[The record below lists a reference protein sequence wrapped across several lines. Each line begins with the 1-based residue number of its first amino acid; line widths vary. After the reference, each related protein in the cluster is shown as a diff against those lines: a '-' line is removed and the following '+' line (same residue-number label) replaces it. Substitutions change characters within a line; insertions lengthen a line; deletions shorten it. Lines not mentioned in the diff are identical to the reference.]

1 MVTKKT
7 KHPTKTAVQALT
19 KRSFYLSHF
28 TPSMLPASTLEEL
41 LVKRA
46 GLVKR
51 VVKSAVDSVKTGG
64 LHHHLFV
71 GPRGIGKTHLI
82 SLLFH
87 HLSNDKTIKSK
98 AKLVWMRE
106 EEWGVTSFSE
116 LILRILR
123 NMDANDPTLGIKA
136 KTDALYELP
145 PKQLEPVVTQILLD
159 MLQGKTLIILLE
171 NLDDLF
177 EQMGDVG
184 QKKWRAFIQ
193 NHPQFVMLATTPALF
208 AGVTSQKAA
217 FYGWFD
223 TEALDEL
230 SFDEVVELLEKIA
243 LYRGDQELAD
253 FINTPDGKAR
263 IRAVHHLAEGN
274 PRIYI
279 IFAQFLSKA
288 ALDELVQA
296 FMHTLDQ
303 LTPYYQAR
311 MKEQSGQ
318 QRKILE
324 FLVQYRGAAP
334 VKEIAKACLISQQVC
349 SSQLLVL
356 RERRF
361 VRVEERGRERYYE
374 LKEPLMRLC
383 MEVKSARG
391 EASSLLVEMLRI
403 WYSEQDLEGL
413 AKDQD
418 RISALALQCVEK
430 ALALKRAETVEPAMV
445 AVVKDICL
453 AMDKNGIA
461 SLSLLEEFTSIKTKN
476 ASYQVLQD
484 LTRWSLLQ
492 PPHVT
497 EDENIRIKQQLV
509 NHMVRYPNQFKGHD
523 DMLYIVVWIS
533 MRLVVSR
540 QQDDVLINKLIEW
553 IETAPTQMAKAI
565 FKLFLT
571 MDKENAPLFN
581 EWIAQWLDALRSQG
595 DRDLLFQAP
604 FMRMLKAY
612 GSTLKDES
620 NITNVLALPSEER
633 KLVMQMLERVKGK
646 KLDPPL
652 TNAIAMTAHRCNSS
666 HALRQ

>member
-1 MVTKKT
+1 MNMATRKTPTTVKTPRKIKALNEIPNAVLGEEVTQAAKK
-7 KHPTKTAVQALT
+7 
-19 KRSFYLSHF
+19 SFYLSHF
-28 TPSMLPASTLEEL
+28 TPSMMPAATLEDL

-51 VVKSAVDSVKTGG
+51 IVQSAVNSVKTGG

-87 HLSNDKTIKSK
+87 RLSKDKTIKSK

-106 EEWGVTSFSE
+106 EEWGVTSFFE
-116 LILRILR
+116 LVLRILR
-123 NMDANDPTLGIKA
+123 NMDANDPSLGIKA
-136 KTDALYELP
+136 QTDALYELP
-145 PKQLEPVVTQILLD
+145 TKQLESVASQILLD
-159 MLQGKTLIILLE
+159 VLQGKTLIILLE

-177 EQMGDVG
+177 AQMGDAG

-193 NHPQFVMLATTPALF
+193 NHKQFVMLATTPALF

-217 FYGWFD
+217 FYGSFD
-223 TEALDEL
+223 TEALDEF

-243 LYRGDQELAD
+243 LLRGDQELAD

-296 FMHTLDQ
+296 FMHTLDE

-334 VKEIAKACLISQQVC
+334 VKEIAKACFLSQQAC
-349 SSQLLVL
+349 SSQLLIL
-356 RERRF
+356 RDRRF

-383 MEVKSARG
+383 MEVKSSRG

-413 AKDQD
+413 EGMEGMEGLVKGQD
-418 RISALALQCVEK
+418 RMRAMGLPWNK
-430 ALALKRAETVEPAMV
+430 ALEEPQKFQ
-445 AVVKDICL
+445 AVTTPIYRIFT
-453 AMDKNGIA
+453 AMDNALGEKSNT
-461 SLSLLEEFTSIKTKN
+461 TSI
-476 ASYQVLQD
+476 
-484 LTRWSLLQ
+484 
-492 PPHVT
+492 
-497 EDENIRIKQQLV
+497 
-509 NHMVRYPNQFKGHD
+509 
-523 DMLYIVVWIS
+523 
-533 MRLVVSR
+533 
-540 QQDDVLINKLIEW
+540 
-553 IETAPTQMAKAI
+553 
-565 FKLFLT
+565 
-571 MDKENAPLFN
+571 
-581 EWIAQWLDALRSQG
+581 
-595 DRDLLFQAP
+595 
-604 FMRMLKAY
+604 
-612 GSTLKDES
+612 
-620 NITNVLALPSEER
+620 LALPIEER
-633 KLVMQMLERVKGK
+633 KLVMQMRERVERSK
-646 KLDPPL
+646 
-652 TNAIAMTAHRCNSS
+652 
-666 HALRQ
+666 HA